1 MQKNLSNIELILEKV
16 EQKAQ
21 TSVKREKRWKQIN
34 RYGRHRE
41 AHSRTCCS
49 WQEQGKWNKEKANQ
63 VNIQSEEA
71 TGRRDICAR
80 K

>member
-34 RYGRHRE
+34 RYGRQR
-41 AHSRTCCS
+41 STFQTCCS